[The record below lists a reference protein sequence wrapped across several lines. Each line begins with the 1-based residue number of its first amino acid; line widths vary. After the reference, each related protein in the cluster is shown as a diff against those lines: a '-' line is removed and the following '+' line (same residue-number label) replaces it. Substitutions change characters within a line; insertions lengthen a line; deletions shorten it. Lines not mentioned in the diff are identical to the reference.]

1 MDDPLTEIEE
11 KEQLLT
17 DLEARLQALGRIKRE
32 LSAQAQILQH
42 QIAELKKFGIQ
53 AVPASGKER
62 RSSRRRQGNLIP
74 VTITEAASPASSPEE
89 AGGVASASVVSPR
102 TGWVLNRSGGG
113 LGLLVDEE
121 VTPGTVLTVTPNL
134 GLATFEWIQVE
145 VKSCRPERQSWL
157 LGCQFL
163 QKVSWDDLRPFG

>member
-11 KEQLLT
+11 KQQLLT

-42 QIAELKKFGIQ
+42 QIAELKKSGIQ

-74 VTITEAASPASSPEE
+74 VTITEAASPASSLEQ
-89 AGGVASASVVSPR
+89 AGEGAAALPAC
-102 TGWVLNRSGGG
+102 
-113 LGLLVDEE
+113 
-121 VTPGTVLTVTPNL
+121 P
-134 GLATFEWIQVE
+134 
-145 VKSCRPERQSWL
+145 KH
-157 LGCQFL
+157 
-163 QKVSWDDLRPFG
+163 